1 MSTIVRGPE
10 VGGLGDVIK
19 TIKIFL
25 DLAVECA
32 KIVGNVLTE
41 IAKALDV
48 IKQDENTVELG
59 DKAIQAEAEGIVP
72 EKYETYQEYLQAV
85 RDFKINPE
93 KSMEISETDKLAKGA
108 ELIAL
113 CADEKLKGVNI
124 LGLAILVAIVFPPAV
139 LTGPAMTTLGAIIAK
154 NPSIVAALIGYLD
167 GTGRNGKDLKAA
179 QDTVTEVLRV
189 SNPNISEEELK
200 KQAASYRK

>member
-1 MSTIVRGPE
+1 METIVRGPE
-10 VGGLGDVIK
+10 VGGLNDVIK

-41 IAKALDV
+41 IAKALGV
-48 IKQDENTVELG
+48 INQDDNATELG

-85 RDFKINPE
+85 RDFKIDPE
-93 KSMEISETDKLAKGA
+93 KSMEISDTDKLAKGA

-113 CADEKLKGVNI
+113 STDEKFKNVNI
-124 LGLAILVAIVFPPAV
+124 LGLAILVAIAFPPAV
-139 LTGPAMTTLGAIIAK
+139 LTAPAMTTLGTIIAK
-154 NPSIVAALIGYLD
+154 NPAVVAALIGYLD
-167 GTGRNGKDLKAA
+167 GTGRNGKDLKIA
-179 QDTVTEVLRV
+179 QDTITEVLRAN
-189 SNPNISEEELK
+189 NPNISEEELK